1 MNAQPAETQPDTLPV
16 KGLAGLLA
24 LSSLLQYLSFFPIN
38 WGFLGWFALVPFL
51 WTVRVPQ
58 SPRAGWIIWAV
69 SFCQYLASLRWMMV
83 ADERMIATWVL
94 LAWWCSLFPWAAWK
108 LLRVL
113 DRKTGLPLA
122 FMVPLVW
129 IPLEHARAYLLT
141 GFPWYYLA
149 HTQHDSV
156 ALLQTADFAGTQFL
170 SALVAMWNGW
180 LADLSLRAN
189 HKAVPGAVHRVNR
202 PLLAINGAIVLALTA
217 FGLAYGNWRIKQVDG
232 TTKPGPLLVAMQ
244 ANHPQSARNDAAYFE
259 NIWQEYKVMLAR
271 AKRFEPDLI
280 IWPETSF
287 PFEIPVRWGQDG
299 PLLGRRKNDEKDPEF
314 SGPAQLLGSGVVVLK
329 DDKPYRRHNSSLFQ
343 DFKNG
348 LVRRYDKIHRVP
360 FGEYLPLKGI
370 IPGMELLSP
379 YEFDYS
385 ITAGDG
391 FPRFPL
397 ETAQGEKYTFS
408 TLICYEDSDFGL
420 ARQAAGA
427 DGLPPPDFLVN
438 QSNDGWFKGTEEHE
452 QHLAVARFRSVET
465 RKALVRSVNMGV
477 TAVVSPT
484 GRVLQ
489 PVSVEG
495 IPDGFRVGPDSPE
508 LPTNQWKQFKSR
520 VVLLA
525 ATVPLTTIDSPYIRW
540 GDWLAW
546 SVDMLLIVTLAYC
559 LKNRLRKA

>member
-189 HKAVPGAVHRVNR
+189 PKAVPGAAHRVNR

-217 FGLAYGNWRIKQVDG
+217 L
-232 TTKPGPLLVAMQ
+232 
-244 ANHPQSARNDAAYFE
+244 S
-259 NIWQEYKVMLAR
+259 
-271 AKRFEPDLI
+271 LI
-280 IWPETSF
+280 HI
-287 PFEIPVRWGQDG
+287 
-299 PLLGRRKNDEKDPEF
+299 
-314 SGPAQLLGSGVVVLK
+314 
-329 DDKPYRRHNSSLFQ
+329 
-343 DFKNG
+343 
-348 LVRRYDKIHRVP
+348 
-360 FGEYLPLKGI
+360 
-370 IPGMELLSP
+370 
-379 YEFDYS
+379 
-385 ITAGDG
+385 
-391 FPRFPL
+391 
-397 ETAQGEKYTFS
+397 
-408 TLICYEDSDFGL
+408 
-420 ARQAAGA
+420 
-427 DGLPPPDFLVN
+427 
-438 QSNDGWFKGTEEHE
+438 
-452 QHLAVARFRSVET
+452 
-465 RKALVRSVNMGV
+465 
-477 TAVVSPT
+477 
-484 GRVLQ
+484 
-489 PVSVEG
+489 
-495 IPDGFRVGPDSPE
+495 
-508 LPTNQWKQFKSR
+508 
-520 VVLLA
+520 
-525 ATVPLTTIDSPYIRW
+525 
-540 GDWLAW
+540 
-546 SVDMLLIVTLAYC
+546 
-559 LKNRLRKA
+559 